1 MYHRFYRPDART
13 GECKNVCGGELQGP
27 SPILIAFIAVTFNGH
42 ICKVK
47 SPPSQAST
55 ASSRASSSV
64 SCKIVHCKSLSYACM
79 DVDGMHKQG
88 KG

>member
-1 MYHRFYRPDART
+1 VYQRFCRPDART
-13 GECKNVCGGELQGP
+13 GECKNVCGESQGP
-27 SPILIAFIAVTFNGH
+27 SPILIAFIPVTFNSH
-42 ICKVK
+42 ICKVE

-55 ASSRASSSV
+55 ASSRAPSSV